1 MGYKHDPVLLDEVIE
16 YLDPQPGDWF
26 IDCTLGGGGYTRA
39 ITEKVGERGK
49 VLSFDLDEM
58 AIANANK
65 YKNKN
70 NLIIH
75 DNFSN
80 LSKIIEDNQSFFQ
93 GNGSTAS
100 SADQIQKELQDQDA
114 CGQFAGVVLDLGL
127 SSAQLEDNRRG
138 LSFKLAAAPLDMSF
152 AGDART
158 TGIILNKY
166 KEEELRDIIWNFG
179 EEKFSKRI
187 AKAIIES
194 RKNHPIDTV
203 GELVDIIRSS
213 VPSNYANNKKQH
225 FATRTFQ
232 ALRIATNKEL
242 DNIRQVLPQAEDA
255 LKRGGRIVVIS
266 YHSLEDRIV
275 KKFFKDESRDCLCEP
290 GAPVCNCGHKA
301 ALKII
306 TSKPVTPS
314 EEEVRR
320 NPRARSAKLRVAE
333 KI

>member
-1 MGYKHDPVLLDEVIE
+1 MEYKHEPVLLKEVIE
-16 YLDPQPGDWF
+16 YLDPKPGGLF

-39 ITEKVGERGK
+39 IMEKVGPKGK
-49 VLSFDLDEM
+49 VLSLDLDEL
-58 AIANANK
+58 AVKNANK

-80 LSKIIEDNQSFFQ
+80 LSKIIEDNKSFFQ
-93 GNGSTAS
+93 GNGDTA
-100 SADQIQKELQDQDA
+100 APAHQIQKELQTKNENIE
-114 CGQFAGVVLDLGL
+114 FSGVVLDLGL

-152 AGDART
+152 AGDDRT
-158 TGIILNKY
+158 TDIILYKY

-179 EEKFSKRI
+179 EERFAKRI
-187 AKAIIES
+187 AKAIVEA
-194 RKNHPIDTV
+194 RKLRRIATI
-203 GELVDIIRSS
+203 GELLEIIRSS
-213 VPSNYANNKKQH
+213 LPLNYINNKKQH

-232 ALRIATNKEL
+232 ALRIATNREL
-242 DNIRQVLPQAEDA
+242 DSLQQVLPQAKEA
-255 LKRGGRIVVIS
+255 LKRGGRIAVIS

-275 KKFFKDESRDCLCEP
+275 KKFFKEESRDCICEP
-290 GAPVCNCGHKA
+290 SAPVCNCGHRA

-320 NPRARSAKLRVAE
+320 NPRARSAKLRVAQ